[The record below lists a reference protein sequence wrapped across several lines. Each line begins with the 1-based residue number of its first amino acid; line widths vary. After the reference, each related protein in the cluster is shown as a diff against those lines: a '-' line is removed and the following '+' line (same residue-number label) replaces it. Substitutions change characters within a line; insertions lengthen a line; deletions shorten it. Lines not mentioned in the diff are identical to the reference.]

1 MTKQPGPQRSS
12 GSLGEPISAAR
23 AEILA
28 ALPPKPERRGSRWL
42 LGVIV
47 AAIGIALVYSVVG
60 NKNIGWGN
68 VAHFQFSAV
77 ILSGVEV
84 TLLLTVVCQAVGIV
98 IGLVLAAMRLSGNV
112 VLRWVTVA
120 YLWFFRGTPIL
131 VQLIFWFNLA
141 ALFPKLGFS
150 GIGINTNAIIT
161 GFTAAVLGL
170 GLHEGAL
177 MSEIIR
183 AGVEGIDPGQ
193 TEAGLSIGM
202 TRGAIL
208 RQIVFPQ
215 AVRII
220 IPPTGNDVIMMLKNT
235 ALVAFIAGGD
245 LLTQASLIYSRN
257 FEVISLLVVASLW
270 YLFFV
275 TISSVGQYYL
285 ERYMAKSG
293 KVAAR

>member
-1 MTKQPGPQRSS
+1 MRWRRRS
-12 GSLGEPISAAR
+12 GGDADERINAAR
-23 AEILA
+23 IHVLA
-28 ALPPKPERRGSRWL
+28 ALPPKPERSGSRWV
-42 LGVIV
+42 LGVV
-47 AAIGIALVYSVVG
+47 AGAVGIALVYSVVA
-60 NKNIGWGN
+60 NKNIGWEN
-68 VAHFQFSAV
+68 VAHYQFSSV
-77 ILSGVEV
+77 IISGVEV
-84 TLLLTVVCQAVGIV
+84 TLLLTVVCQIVGII
-98 IGLVLAAMRLSGNV
+98 IGLILAAMRLANNV
-112 VLRWVTVA
+112 VLRWVAAA

-141 ALFPKLGFS
+141 ALFPKLGIS
-150 GIGINTNAIIT
+150 GMGINTNAMIT

-208 RQIVFPQ
+208 RKIILPQ

-257 FEVISLLVVASLW
+257 FEVISLLVVASIW

-275 TISSVGQYYL
+275 TISSIGQYYL